1 MELILIILVSISL
14 LLNVCLMLGL
24 WWQLRSNS
32 KLDKYIEDRFNVY
45 YQMKKNEELE
55 EGDDEDVDF

>member
-55 EGDDEDVDF
+55 DGDDEDVDF